1 MKLYILLLLLVFF
14 NCSESFFYILP
25 LFNKF
30 FNNKRHISRYD
41 LDRISSNIVD
51 PKNNNTTL
59 KKKYISR
66 YDLDRISSNIVGGP
80 NNNNNTTFKKKYISR
95 YDLDRISSNIVGP
108 KNNNTTLKN
117 IDYNIIETSN
127 KTYF

>member
-1 MKLYILLLLLVFF
+1 
-14 NCSESFFYILP
+14 
-25 LFNKF
+25 
-30 FNNKRHISRYD
+30 
-41 LDRISSNIVD
+41 
-51 PKNNNTTL
+51 
-59 KKKYISR
+59 
-66 YDLDRISSNIVGGP
+66 
-80 NNNNNTTFKKKYISR
+80 NTTFKKKYISR